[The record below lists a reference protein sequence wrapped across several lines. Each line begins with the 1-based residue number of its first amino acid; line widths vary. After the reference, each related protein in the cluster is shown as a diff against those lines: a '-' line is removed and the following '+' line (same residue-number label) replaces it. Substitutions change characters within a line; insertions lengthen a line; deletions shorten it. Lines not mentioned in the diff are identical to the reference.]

1 MALNVTNSHADTE
14 TSGLKTIYI
23 CDGQLIGNDPVPSSV
38 YLLGISFFKFLARIP
53 LCCCASK

>member
-23 CDGQLIGNDPVPSSV
+23 CDGQLIGNDPV
-38 YLLGISFFKFLARIP
+38 L
-53 LCCCASK
+53 

>member
-1 MALNVTNSHADTE
+1 MALNVTNSHAHTE

-23 CDGQLIGNDPVPSSV
+23 CDGQLIGNDPVLSRV
-38 YLLGISFFKFLARIP
+38 HLLGISFFKFLARIP

>member
-23 CDGQLIGNDPVPSSV
+23 CDGQLIGNDPVLSSV
-38 YLLGISFFKFLARIP
+38 HLLGISFSSF
-53 LCCCASK
+53 